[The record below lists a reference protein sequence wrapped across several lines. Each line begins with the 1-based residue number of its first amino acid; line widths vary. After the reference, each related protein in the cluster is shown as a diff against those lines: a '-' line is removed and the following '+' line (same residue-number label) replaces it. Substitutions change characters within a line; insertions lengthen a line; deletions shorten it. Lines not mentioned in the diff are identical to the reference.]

1 MRSLRSLLAEVPE
14 WNRQALPAEDVFIT
28 GLTADSRAV
37 QPGFLFVAWQGK
49 TSDGH
54 EFIPEALARGASAIV
69 AEKPLQ
75 SSLPVPFILVPDAR
89 LAYSHLSSAWF
100 NHPARRLF
108 VVGIT
113 GTNGKSSTAYYLY
126 QLWRKAGYR
135 TGLIGTVFCK
145 ADEETLPATLTT
157 PDSYILHELLAD
169 FASRGITH
177 VAMEVSSI
185 ALDQHRTA
193 AVPFGGAV
201 FTNLT
206 HDHLDYHG
214 TFTAYRDAKKRLFDG
229 LMPGSYA
236 LTNIDDRHGLFMLQ
250 NTQALR
256 YGYSRR
262 QPADFQGMLLEAGVW
277 GLSFRLRLSPMQ
289 GVPVAEEL
297 PPLHVGILGE
307 FQVENLLAAWGAAIL
322 GERPGDSAG
331 RWVEVGGFYARLL
344 SEVQGLPGRMEA
356 IPLSERRVG
365 IVDYAHTPD
374 AVEKVLRVL
383 RGLVSPGGMLV
394 AVLGA
399 GGNRDASKR
408 PLMARMAALHADMVW
423 LTSDNPRY
431 ESPEAIIDD
440 MYRPLPAHLRQ
451 KVFKEPDRREAI
463 FRAVQSAPPFSLIAV
478 LGKGHETYQEIQGV
492 RYPFSDREVLLQT
505 SQRFV

>member
-1 MRSLRSLLAEVPE
+1 MRSLHSLLAEVPGLSL
-14 WNRQALPAEDVFIT
+14 QAFPTEDSVIT

-37 QPGFLFVAWQGK
+37 ESGFLFVAWQGK
-49 TSDGH
+49 SQDGH
-54 EFIPEALARGASAIV
+54 NFIPEALARGASAIL
-69 AEKPLQ
+69 AEKSPPIPP
-75 SSLPVPFILVPDAR
+75 PVPLIVVSDAR
-89 LAYSHLSSAWF
+89 LAYSYLCGAWF

-145 ADEETLPATLTT
+145 ADEETLPPTLTT
-157 PDSYILHELLAD
+157 PDSYVLHKLLAD
-169 FASRGITH
+169 FEKRGITH
-177 VAMEVSSI
+177 VVMEVSSI

-193 AVPFGGAV
+193 AVPFSGAI

-214 TFTAYRDAKKRLFDG
+214 SFTAYRDAKKRLFDG
-229 LMPGSYA
+229 LSPESYA
-236 LTNIDDRHGLFMLQ
+236 LTNIDDRHGAFMLQ
-250 NTQALR
+250 NTRANR

-262 QPADFQGMLLEAGVW
+262 QPADFQGTLLEAGIW
-277 GLSFRLRLSPMQ
+277 GLSFRLRLSPVR
-289 GVPVAEEL
+289 GIPSAEEL
-297 PPLHVGILGE
+297 PLVDVGIVGE
-307 FQVENLLAAWGAAIL
+307 FQLENLLAAWGAAIL
-322 GERPGDSAG
+322 SERPGDSAS
-331 RWVEVGGFYARLL
+331 RWIEVGRFYAEAL

-356 IPLSERRVG
+356 IPLSKGRVG

-383 RGLVSPGGMLV
+383 RGLVPSGGQLI

-408 PLMARMAALHADMVW
+408 PLMAQQAALHADVVW
-423 LTSDNPRY
+423 LTSDNPRH
-431 ESPEAIIDD
+431 EPPEAIIDD

-451 KVFKEPDRREAI
+451 KIFKEPDRREAI
-463 FRAVQSAPPFSLIAV
+463 LRAVQAAPPHSLIAV
-478 LGKGHETYQEIQGV
+478 LGKGHETYQEIQGIK
-492 RYPFSDREVLLQT
+492 YPFSDREVLLQT
-505 SQRFV
+505 SHIVP